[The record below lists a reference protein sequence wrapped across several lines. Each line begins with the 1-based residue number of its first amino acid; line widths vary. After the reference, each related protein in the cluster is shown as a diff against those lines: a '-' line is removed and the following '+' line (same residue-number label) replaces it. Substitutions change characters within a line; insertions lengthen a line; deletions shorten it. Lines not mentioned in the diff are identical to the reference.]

1 MRELLRALE
10 DRERLVGLLDRTL
23 SSNRVEVFLGAEAG
37 SSAPLPISV
46 VAARFAERGE
56 PGGAV
61 GVIGPTRM
69 DYPVVVPLVAAAA
82 EAMTAAIARREEP
95 SKGG

>member
-1 MRELLRALE
+1 
-10 DRERLVGLLDRTL
+10 
-23 SSNRVEVFLGAEAG
+23 
-37 SSAPLPISV
+37 
-46 VAARFAERGE
+46 
-56 PGGAV
+56 
-61 GVIGPTRM
+61 M